1 MIFGAANCWFVT
13 PQFFLEICSQRELYN
28 QSVMK
33 TSNSLLQ
40 DLLLVL
46 PNVRPQ
52 VYFKASLTALSHA
65 MEDLVLVGKGQPLV
79 IANFQME
86 RFYRQESRRYQRIAQ
101 RTDQVYILAA
111 PESNF
116 AAVSS
121 PYFTIPFD
129 GEDDLAQEW
138 HLIIIGE
145 QYAGCIVCQEFASP
159 IDAGSLDQARQFKGI
174 WSFERQ
180 VSIQA
185 AKLLLD
191 RILVY
196 RPDLAEQVQQT
207 KQRYGL
213 TEKSLTVTGDRIM
226 EIDARLFADRLVTYL
241 QSNQY
246 KQLKAY
252 RAVTIQ
258 ERKERLINYITD
270 AVRRSL
276 KPEDIFTVT
285 VKELGQLFNS
295 CRCLLYRYH
304 PDEVSAPIQHEYAAD
319 ELPKIQG
326 KIWSLA
332 QHPLFKFALGQDK
345 AIAIADITQDL
356 GIQADRDLTAT
367 LQRYAIRSCL
377 VVPIR
382 YHQSWLG
389 ILELHY
395 CGKEAYIWSDS
406 DRTLVE
412 AIATQVGVALIQAQ
426 AYNNLENL
434 NQQLAALER
443 TQSNL
448 IAIVGHELRT
458 PLSTIQVCLESL
470 ATEPEMPPDFQQ
482 SMLEVALTDS
492 ARMRE
497 LIQDFLTLSRLE
509 GDWTRWQLESIS
521 IQECLDIVLSRFKSR
536 SSLKTLPQIILELPE
551 ELPLV
556 HTDGEGT
563 IEVLTKLLDNACK
576 FTAADGQIT
585 IHVQLQ
591 NIDVN
596 GSKHRSPR
604 TSSPQMLEVI
614 IKDTGRGI
622 EPSQLEAIFARFYQE
637 ENFLQRSIGGTGL
650 GLAICRQ
657 IVEGLGGKIWAV
669 SAGKNQGSEFHFT
682 LPISSPVE
690 NQQMGMQNSK
700 FKVKK
705 LKGRNE

>member
-1 MIFGAANCWFVT
+1 
-13 PQFFLEICSQRELYN
+13 
-28 QSVMK
+28 MK
-33 TSNSLLQ
+33 ISNSLLQ

-46 PNVRPQ
+46 PHVRPQ

-129 GEDDLAQEW
+129 ADDDLAQEW
-138 HLIIIGE
+138 HLIILGE

-185 AKLLLD
+185 ARLLLD

-213 TEKSLTVTGDRIM
+213 TEESLTEITGDRLM

-276 KPEDIFTVT
+276 NPEDIFTVT

-304 PDEVSAPIQHEYAAD
+304 PAEVNAPIQHEYAAD
-319 ELPKIQG
+319 ELPRIQG

-332 QHPLFKFALGQDK
+332 QHRLFQVPLAQDK

-356 GIQADRDLTAT
+356 GIQADSDLTAT
-367 LQRYAIRSCL
+367 LQRYGIRSCL
-377 VVPIR
+377 VVPIH
-382 YHQSWLG
+382 YQQTWLG
-389 ILELHY
+389 ILELHH
-395 CGKEAYIWSDS
+395 CGKETYIWSDS
-406 DRTLVE
+406 DRTLVQ

-521 IQECLDIVLSRFKSR
+521 IQECLHIVLGKLKSR
-536 SSLKTLPQIILELPE
+536 SSFKNLPQIILELPE
-551 ELPLV
+551 KLPLV

-576 FTAADGQIT
+576 FTTPDGKVE

-591 NIDVN
+591 NIDSN
-596 GSKHRSPR
+596 GSKRRSTL

-669 SAGKNQGSEFHFT
+669 SFGKNQGSEFHFT
-682 LPISSPVE
+682 LPISTPVE
-690 NQQMGMQNSK
+690 NQHLGMQNSK

-705 LKGRNE
+705 FKANNE